1 MLLGYENQDV
11 YPMMIQTEDHRET
24 PIPMTD
30 FKPTDDINE
39 IIESVQKSLK
49 HSTENNSVE
58 NLKAAISQKRMES
71 SDD

>member
-39 IIESVQKSLK
+39 IIESV
-49 HSTENNSVE
+49 
-58 NLKAAISQKRMES
+58 
-71 SDD
+71 